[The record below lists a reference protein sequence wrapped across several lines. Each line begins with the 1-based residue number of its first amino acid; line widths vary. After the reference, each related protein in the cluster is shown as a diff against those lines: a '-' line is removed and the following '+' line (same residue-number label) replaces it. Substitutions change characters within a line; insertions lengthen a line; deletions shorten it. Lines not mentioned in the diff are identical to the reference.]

1 MYRHRWFRS
10 TTFFFNVCIF
20 TYKHPGNISINF
32 RKFLNGNSRE
42 NKWHL
47 HRKSSGLRKNNLP
60 LNCECVF
67 LSKHQWYKPELHFP
81 LSRRTP
87 VLCWLWTQC
96 GCNSSNQGDAVKS
109 SLCENVNA
117 VVGQAEPHCL
127 QLNLL
132 WSDIYQESPEVR
144 AGLAWLPSWISLPS
158 SQGSL
163 AGTTKQLKNKRPSSP
178 GPCAFLCR

>member
-1 MYRHRWFRS
+1 MYRDTLFRS

-20 TYKHPGNISINF
+20 TYKTPRKYF
-32 RKFLNGNSRE
+32 YKFPKFLNGNSRE

-47 HRKSSGLRKNNLP
+47 HRKSSGFRKNNLP

-67 LSKHQWYKPELHFP
+67 PTSISDINPNSTSPSSCW
-81 LSRRTP
+81 TP
-87 VLCWLWTQC
+87 VFCWLWTQC
-96 GCNSSNQGDAVKS
+96 GCNSSNQGDAVKNS
-109 SLCENVNA
+109 HRENVNA

-144 AGLAWLPSWISLPS
+144 AGLAWLPSWILLPS

-163 AGTTKQLKNKRPSSP
+163 AGTTKQLKNKRPSSSWL
-178 GPCAFLCR
+178 GAFLCR